1 MFGTALAEPALSL
14 VEDAVSRRWIGGKD
28 LPDALEQVA
37 VAATVRSA
45 GAKGKQVGDELFAVL
60 QLIEANPSL
69 RGALADHSRTAE
81 DRSALLQ
88 GLLDGKTLPATA
100 VLVGQAVTRER
111 GTVERALQEFL
122 DLAAAALEEGVATV
136 TTARE
141 LSQDEQQRLATALGQ
156 QYGKDVQLHVVVDP
170 TLIGGLRVEI
180 GDDVIDGTVAQ
191 PARRGP
197 PPARRLSTTD
207 QRDDTGLNP
216 LKGTRNMTE
225 LSIRPEEIR
234 DALQKYVDDYKP
246 SAAAKEEVGTVATAG
261 DGIARVAG
269 LPVGDGQRAAGVRG
283 RHARHRAE
291 PRHPRDR
298 RRHPR

>member
-1 MFGTALAEPALSL
+1 MLRGASAEALAELSQQATRTQTLDDAATLGTNLFGVASVVRRDAALRRALTDASVEGEAKAGLARAVFGTTLADQAMSL

-37 VAATVRSA
+37 VASTVRSA

-60 QLIEANPSL
+60 QMIDANPTL

-88 GLLDGKTLPATA
+88 GLLEGKTLPATA

-111 GTVERALQEFL
+111 GTVERAVEEFI
-122 DLAAAALEEGVATV
+122 DLAAAALDEGVATV

-170 TLIGGLRVEI
+170 SLIGGLRVEI
-180 GDDVIDGTVAQ
+180 GDDVIDGTVVSRLEEA
-191 PARRGP
+191 G
-197 PPARRLSTTD
+197 RRL
-207 QRDDTGLNP
+207 
-216 LKGTRNMTE
+216 
-225 LSIRPEEIR
+225 
-234 DALQKYVDDYKP
+234 
-246 SAAAKEEVGTVATAG
+246 AG
-261 DGIARVAG
+261 
-269 LPVGDGQRAAGVRG
+269 
-283 RHARHRAE
+283 
-291 PRHPRDR
+291 
-298 RRHPR
+298 